1 MAKSSKRTSDA
12 LKDLMWD
19 QMEALLAGET
29 TPQHARAMSSLA
41 GQVCGI
47 TRLEMDFSRFVSDA
61 RADGGTLGQIPMGMI
76 ESK

>member
-1 MAKSSKRTSDA
+1 MAKTSNRTSDS

-19 QMEALLAGET
+19 QMESLLAGET

-61 RADGGTLGQIPMGMI
+61 RAHGGQLGQIPMGKI
-76 ESK
+76 EAK